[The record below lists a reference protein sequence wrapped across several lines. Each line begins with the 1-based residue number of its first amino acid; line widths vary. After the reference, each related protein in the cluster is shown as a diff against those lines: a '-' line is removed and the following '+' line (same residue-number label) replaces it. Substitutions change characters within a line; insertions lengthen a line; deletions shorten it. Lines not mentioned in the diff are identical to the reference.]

1 MKKILICFISVIAI
15 IHSLNTVIYNLPTN
29 PTQEKYNKYET
40 LHFFKSKHF
49 ECKKCLTLKKCIF
62 MPINKIFI

>member
-29 PTQEKYNKYET
+29 PTQEKYNKYTNFYMTILFEQNWT
-40 LHFFKSKHF
+40 LFAP
-49 ECKKCLTLKKCIF
+49 T
-62 MPINKIFI
+62 PI